1 MKFSQFFTS
10 PTMRAAAI
18 RMGVIVG
25 AIMALFTDMDWRF
38 AILTGAVVALL
49 ASVLLPLAMY
59 IKLLPYKKFKE
70 SLGRPVLLDA
80 PVRFL
85 AKRGMVGGFFL
96 LTESNLV
103 LLSEE
108 KEKPALEL
116 TQKDVQSIALGEDI
130 GVVDIYL
137 DQKQFIRFVCAI
149 DEEIVETLE
158 KHGWNVTRRKEFYDH
173 I

>member
-1 MKFSQFFTS
+1 MKFSEFFTA
-10 PTMRAAAI
+10 PAIRTAAI
-18 RMGVIVG
+18 RLGVIVG
-25 AIMALFTDMDWRF
+25 AIMAFFTDLDWRY
-38 AILTGAVVALL
+38 AVIIGAGTALL
-49 ASVLLPLAMY
+49 ASVLLPLVMY
-59 IKLLPYKKFKE
+59 IKLLPYKRFKE
-70 SLGRPVLLDA
+70 SLGRPVLMDA

-116 TQKDVQSIALGEDI
+116 SQNDVETIALGDDV

-137 DQKQFIRFVCAI
+137 DQKQFIRFVCAV
-149 DEEIVETLE
+149 DEEIVEMLAQ
-158 KHGWNVTRRKEFYDH
+158 HGWNVTRRKDSYDH

>member
-1 MKFSQFFTS
+1 MKFSEFLTAPALRS
-10 PTMRAAAI
+10 TAI
-18 RMGVIVG
+18 RFGITVG
-25 AIMALFTDMDWRF
+25 AILAIFTEMDWRY
-38 AILTGAVVALL
+38 AVITGAAVALL

-59 IKLLPYKKFKE
+59 IKLLPYKKYKE
-70 SLGRPVLLDA
+70 SLGRRVLIDA

-116 TQKDVQSIALGEDI
+116 TQKDVETVALGEEV

-149 DEEIVETLE
+149 DEEIINALAE
-158 KHGWNVTRRKEFYDH
+158 HGWNVTRRKEFYDH

>member
-1 MKFSQFFTS
+1 MKFSEFFTA
-10 PTMRAAAI
+10 PAI
-18 RMGVIVG
+18 RATAIRFGVVVG
-25 AIMALFTDMDWRF
+25 AILAIFTNIDWRY
-38 AILTGAVVALL
+38 AVIIGASVALL

-70 SLGRPVLLDA
+70 SLGRRILIDA

-103 LLSEE
+103 LLSDEQ
-108 KEKPALEL
+108 EKPALEL
-116 TQKDVQSIALGEDI
+116 SQKDVSSIALGEDV
-130 GVVDIYL
+130 GVIDIYL

-149 DEEIVETLE
+149 DEEIAEILE
-158 KHGWNVTRRKEFYDH
+158 QHGWNVTRRKEFYDH
-173 I
+173 F

>member
-1 MKFSQFFTS
+1 MKFRDFFTA
-10 PTMRAAAI
+10 PAI
-18 RMGVIVG
+18 RATAVRFGVTVG
-25 AIMALFTDMDWRF
+25 AIMAIFTNIDWRY
-38 AILTGAVVALL
+38 AVIIGAAVALL
-49 ASVLLPLAMY
+49 VSVLLPLAMY
-59 IKLLPYKKFKE
+59 IKLLPYKRFKE
-70 SLGRPVLLDA
+70 SLGRRVLIDA

-116 TQKDVQSIALGEDI
+116 TQKDVASIALGEDV
-130 GVVDIYL
+130 GVIDIYL
-137 DQKQFIRFVCAI
+137 DQKQFIRFVSAI
-149 DEEIVETLE
+149 DEEIIDILE
-158 KHGWNVTRRKEFYDH
+158 QHGWNVTRRKDFYDH

>member
-1 MKFSQFFTS
+1 MKFKEFFTA
-10 PTMRAAAI
+10 PQMFTTAI
-18 RMGVIVG
+18 RFGVIVG
-25 AIMALFTDMDWRF
+25 LMMALFTDLDWRY
-38 AILTGAVVALL
+38 AVITGAAVALL
-49 ASVLLPLAMY
+49 ASVLLPLIMY
-59 IKLLPYKKFKE
+59 IKLLPYKRFKE
-70 SLGRPVLLDA
+70 SLGRPILLDA

-96 LTESNLV
+96 LTESNMV
-103 LLSEE
+103 LLFDE

-116 TQKDVQSIALGEDI
+116 SQKDVSTVALGEDV

-149 DEEIVETLE
+149 DEEIAEILE
-158 KHGWNVTRRKEFYDH
+158 QHGWNVTRRKDFYDH

>member
-1 MKFSQFFTS
+1 MKFSEFFTA
-10 PTMRAAAI
+10 PTLRATAV
-18 RMGVIVG
+18 RMGIIVG
-25 AIMALFTDMDWRF
+25 AIMAMFTNIDWRY
-38 AILTGAVVALL
+38 AVLIGAVVALL
-49 ASVLLPLAMY
+49 ASVLLPLIMY
-59 IKLLPYKKFKE
+59 IKLLPYKRFKE
-70 SLGRPVLLDA
+70 SLGRTILLDA

-96 LTESNLV
+96 LTENNMV
-103 LLSEE
+103 LLSDE

-116 TQKDVQSIALGEDI
+116 SQKDVQSVALGEDV

-149 DEEIVETLE
+149 DEELVEALAE
-158 KHGWNVTRRKEFYDH
+158 HGWNVTRRKDFYDH

>member
-1 MKFSQFFTS
+1 MKFSEFFTA
-10 PTMRAAAI
+10 PAI
-18 RMGVIVG
+18 RATAIRFGVVVG
-25 AIMALFTDMDWRF
+25 AILAIFTNIDWRY
-38 AILTGAVVALL
+38 AVIIGASVALL

-70 SLGRPVLLDA
+70 SLGRRILIDA

-96 LTESNLV
+96 LTDSNLV
-103 LLSEE
+103 LLSDE

-116 TQKDVQSIALGEDI
+116 SQKDVSSIALGEDV
-130 GVVDIYL
+130 GVIDIYL

-149 DEEIVETLE
+149 DEEIAEILE
-158 KHGWNVTRRKEFYDH
+158 QHGWNVTRRKEFYDH
-173 I
+173 F

>member
-1 MKFSQFFTS
+1 
-10 PTMRAAAI
+10 
-18 RMGVIVG
+18 
-25 AIMALFTDMDWRF
+25 
-38 AILTGAVVALL
+38 
-49 ASVLLPLAMY
+49 
-59 IKLLPYKKFKE
+59 
-70 SLGRPVLLDA
+70 LDA

-96 LTESNLV
+96 LTESNMV
-103 LLSEE
+103 LLSDE

-116 TQKDVQSIALGEDI
+116 SQKDVQSVALGEDV

-149 DEEIVETLE
+149 DEELVEALAE
-158 KHGWNVTRRKEFYDH
+158 HGWNVTRRKDFYDH

>member
-1 MKFSQFFTS
+1 MKFSEFFTA
-10 PTMRAAAI
+10 PTVRSTAI
-18 RMGVIVG
+18 RFGIVVG
-25 AIMALFTDMDWRF
+25 TILAIFTDIDWRY
-38 AILTGAVVALL
+38 AVIIGASVALL

-70 SLGRPVLLDA
+70 SLGRRVLIDA

-85 AKRGMVGGFFL
+85 AKKGMVGGFFL

-103 LLSEE
+103 LLSDE

-116 TQKDVQSIALGEDI
+116 TQKDVETVSLGEEVGI
-130 GVVDIYL
+130 IDIYL
-137 DQKQFIRFVCAI
+137 DKKQFIRFVCAI
-149 DEEIVETLE
+149 DEEIIDALAE
-158 KHGWNVTRRKEFYDH
+158 HGWNVTRRKEFYDH

>member
-1 MKFSQFFTS
+1 MKFSEFFTA
-10 PTMRAAAI
+10 PTMRAAALRI
-18 RMGVIVG
+18 GITVG
-25 AIMALFTDMDWRF
+25 AIMAIFTQMDWRY
-38 AILTGAVVALL
+38 AILIGAVVALL
-49 ASVLLPLAMY
+49 ASVILPLAMY
-59 IKLLPYKKFKE
+59 IKLLPFKKFKE
-70 SLGRPVLLDA
+70 SLGRPILLDA

-85 AKRGMVGGFFL
+85 AKRGMIGGFFL
-96 LTESNLV
+96 LSEENLV

-116 TQKDVQSIALGEDI
+116 TQKDVASIALGEDV

-137 DQKQFIRFVCAI
+137 DQKQFIRFVSAI

-158 KHGWNVTRRKEFYDH
+158 KHGWNVTRRKDFYDH

>member
-1 MKFSQFFTS
+1 MKFSEFFTA
-10 PTMRAAAI
+10 PALRATAI
-18 RMGVIVG
+18 RFGVIVG
-25 AIMALFTDMDWRF
+25 AILALFTDIDWRY
-38 AILTGAVVALL
+38 AVIIGASVALL

-85 AKRGMVGGFFL
+85 ANRGMVPGFFL

-116 TQKDVQSIALGEDI
+116 AQKDVASIALGEDV

-149 DEEIVETLE
+149 DEEIVEALE
-158 KHGWNVTRRKEFYDH
+158 KQGWNVTRRKEFYDH

>member
-1 MKFSQFFTS
+1 MKFRDFFTA
-10 PTMRAAAI
+10 PTIRATAV
-18 RMGVIVG
+18 RFGVFVGIV
-25 AIMALFTDMDWRF
+25 MALFTNIDWRY
-38 AILTGAVVALL
+38 AVIIGAAVALL

-70 SLGRPVLLDA
+70 SLGRSVLIDA

-96 LTESNLV
+96 LTESNMV
-103 LLSEE
+103 LLSDE

-116 TQKDVQSIALGEDI
+116 TKKDVETVSLGEDV

-149 DEEIVETLE
+149 DEEIIDALAE
-158 KHGWNVTRRKEFYDH
+158 HGWNVTRRKEFYDH

>member
-1 MKFSQFFTS
+1 MKFSEFFTA
-10 PTMRAAAI
+10 PAIRTAAI
-18 RMGVIVG
+18 RLGVIVG
-25 AIMALFTDMDWRF
+25 AIMAFFTDLDWRY
-38 AILTGAVVALL
+38 AVIIGAGTALL

-59 IKLLPYKKFKE
+59 IKLLPYKRFKE
-70 SLGRPVLLDA
+70 SLGRPVLMDA

-116 TQKDVQSIALGEDI
+116 SQNDVETIALGDDV

-137 DQKQFIRFVCAI
+137 DQKQFIRFVCAV
-149 DEEIVETLE
+149 DEEIVEMLAQ
-158 KHGWNVTRRKEFYDH
+158 HGWNVTRRKDSYDH

>member
-1 MKFSQFFTS
+1 M
-10 PTMRAAAI
+10 
-18 RMGVIVG
+18 
-25 AIMALFTDMDWRF
+25 
-38 AILTGAVVALL
+38 AILV
-49 ASVLLPLAMY
+49 SVILPIAMY
-59 IKLLPYKKFKE
+59 IKLLPYKRFKE
-70 SLGRPVLLDA
+70 SLGRPVLIDA

-85 AKRGMVGGFFL
+85 AKRGMVGGFFF
-96 LTESNLV
+96 LTDDNLV
-103 LLSEE
+103 LLSDE

-116 TQKDVQSIALGEDI
+116 SQKDVTSIALGEDD

-149 DEEIVETLE
+149 DEEIIDILQ

>member
-1 MKFSQFFTS
+1 MKFRDFFTA
-10 PTMRAAAI
+10 PTIRATAV
-18 RMGVIVG
+18 RFGVFVGIV
-25 AIMALFTDMDWRF
+25 MALFTNIDWRY
-38 AILTGAVVALL
+38 AVIIGAAVALL

-59 IKLLPYKKFKE
+59 IKLLPYKRFKE
-70 SLGRPVLLDA
+70 SLGRRVLIDA

-103 LLSEE
+103 LLSDE

-116 TQKDVQSIALGEDI
+116 SQKDVDTIALGDDV

-137 DQKQFIRFVCAI
+137 DKKQFIRFVCAI
-149 DEEIVETLE
+149 DEEIIEILAQ
-158 KHGWNVTRRKEFYDH
+158 HGWNVTRRKDSYDH

>member
-1 MKFSQFFTS
+1 MKFSKIFFAPAT
-10 PTMRAAAI
+10 RAAAI
-18 RMGVIVG
+18 RTGIFTG
-25 AIMALFTDMDWRF
+25 AIMAIFTDMDWRY
-38 AILTGAVVALL
+38 AVIIGAVAALL
-49 ASVLLPLAMY
+49 TAVFFPLAMY
-59 IKLLPYKKFKE
+59 IKLLPYKKFKD

-85 AKRGMVGGFFL
+85 AKRGMVGGFFF

-103 LLSEE
+103 LLSDE

-116 TQKDVQSIALGEDI
+116 SKKDVSTVSLSEEQGI
-130 GVVDIYL
+130 VDIYL

-149 DEEIVETLE
+149 DEEIIEVLE
-158 KHGWNVTRRKEFYDH
+158 KHGWNVTRRKDFYDH

>member
-1 MKFSQFFTS
+1 MKFSEFFTA
-10 PTMRAAAI
+10 PTIRATAI
-18 RMGVIVG
+18 RFGVIVG
-25 AIMALFTDMDWRF
+25 AIMAFFTEMDWRY
-38 AILTGAVVALL
+38 AVITGAAVALL

-70 SLGRPVLLDA
+70 SLGRPVLIDA

-85 AKRGMVGGFFL
+85 AKRGMVGGFFM

-116 TQKDVQSIALGEDI
+116 SQKDVTSIALGDEV
-130 GVVDIYL
+130 GVIDIYL
-137 DQKQFIRFVCAI
+137 DQKQFIRFVSAI
-149 DEEIVETLE
+149 DEEIADALAE
-158 KHGWNVTRRKEFYDH
+158 HGWNVTRRKDFYDH
-173 I
+173 F

>member
-1 MKFSQFFTS
+1 M
-10 PTMRAAAI
+10 
-18 RMGVIVG
+18 
-25 AIMALFTDMDWRF
+25 
-38 AILTGAVVALL
+38 AILV
-49 ASVLLPLAMY
+49 SVILPIAMY
-59 IKLLPYKKFKE
+59 IKLLPYKRFKE
-70 SLGRPVLLDA
+70 SLGRPVLIDA

-85 AKRGMVGGFFL
+85 AKRGMVGGFFF
-96 LTESNLV
+96 LTDDNLV
-103 LLSEE
+103 LLSDE

-116 TQKDVQSIALGEDI
+116 SQKDVTSIALGEDD

-149 DEEIVETLE
+149 DEEVIDILQ